1 MRKHLRILIVIAS
14 VFLIANSANA
24 AERVPDHPRGY
35 VCSKAIGALTI
46 DGSLNEPAWRRA
58 SFTDP
63 FVDIE
68 GNAKPRPDLE
78 TKVKL
83 LWDDNYL
90 YIGAS
95 LEEPNVWATLTEHD
109 SVIFYDNDFE
119 IFIDPD
125 GDRQKYFEIE
135 VNALATEW
143 DLFLP
148 KPYRDGGSAIDAWE
162 VPGLKVATHV
172 DGTLNRFDD
181 KDRGWTVEIAIPWRS
196 LTEPGAA
203 AGSPPRDGDQLRI
216 NFSRVEWRTRTT
228 ANSLVKIPG
237 RREEN
242 WVWSP
247 QGVVDMHRPE
257 MWGYVQFST
266 KPAGEATFEPDPTHE
281 ARMRLIRLYEI
292 ENEYRER
299 HEEFT
304 SSLETLGLDNL
315 GLAAGDRLPR
325 VDLREGDFDAFLDV
339 EVPGSKRKT
348 RVHIRSD
355 GRIRREEI
363 EGK

>member
-1 MRKHLRILIVIAS
+1 MS
-14 VFLIANSANA
+14 LIAASANA
-24 AERVPDHPRGY
+24 GERVPDHPRGY
-35 VCSKAIGALTI
+35 VCSKSIARPTI
-46 DGSLNEPAWRRA
+46 DGSLDEPAWRETRF
-58 SFTDP
+58 SEP

-68 GNAKPRPDLE
+68 GDAKPRPEFD

-83 LWDDNYL
+83 LWDNDYL
-90 YIGAS
+90 YIGAR
-95 LEEPNVWATLTEHD
+95 LVEPNVWGVLTEHD

-125 GDRQKYFEIE
+125 GDRQKYYEIE
-135 VNALATEW
+135 VNALATVW

-148 KPYRDGGSAIDAWE
+148 RAYRDGGSAIDAWE
-162 VPGLKVATHV
+162 VPGLKVATRV
-172 DGTLNRFDD
+172 DGTINRFDD
-181 KDRGWTVEIAIPWRS
+181 QDEGWTVEIAIPWRA
-196 LTEPGAA
+196 LAEPGGA
-203 AGSPPRDGDQLRI
+203 AGSPPRNGDQMRI

-247 QGVVDMHRPE
+247 QGAVDMHRPE

-266 KPAGEATFEPDPTHE
+266 KPAGTVAFTPDPTHE
-281 ARMRLIRLYEI
+281 ARMRLIRLYEL

-304 SSLETLGLDNL
+304 NSLETLGLDNL
-315 GLAAGDRLPR
+315 GLEARDRMPR
-325 VDLREGDFDAFLDV
+325 IVLRHGDFDASLDV
-339 EVPGSKRKT
+339 DRPASKRKT
-348 RVHIRSD
+348 RVHVRSD
-355 GRIRREEI
+355 GRIWDEAIEE
-363 EGK
+363 

>member
-1 MRKHLRILIVIAS
+1 M
-14 VFLIANSANA
+14 LIAISLILLIATAANA
-24 AERVPDHPRGY
+24 GERVPDHPRGY
-35 VCSKAIGALTI
+35 VCFKAIGPPTI
-46 DGSLNEPAWRRA
+46 DGSLNEPAWREARF
-58 SFTDP
+58 SEP

-68 GNAKPRPDLE
+68 GNAKPRPDFD

-83 LWDDNYL
+83 LWDNDYL

-95 LEEPNVWATLTEHD
+95 LVEPNVWGVLTEHD
-109 SVIFYDNDFE
+109 SVIFHDNDFE

-125 GDRQKYFEIE
+125 GDRQKYYEIE
-135 VNALATEW
+135 VNALATVW

-148 KPYRDGGSAIDAWE
+148 RAYRDGGSAIDAWE
-162 VPGLKVATHV
+162 VPGLKVATRV
-172 DGTLNRFDD
+172 DGTINRFDD
-181 KDRGWTVEIAIPWRS
+181 LDRGWTVEIAIPWRA
-196 LTEPGAA
+196 LAEPGGAPGAA
-203 AGSPPRDGDQLRI
+203 PSDGDQMRI

-228 ANSLVKIPG
+228 ANALVKIPG

-247 QGVVDMHRPE
+247 QGAVDMHRPE

-266 KPAGEATFEPDPTHE
+266 KPAGTVAFIPDPTHE

-304 SSLETLGLDNL
+304 TSLETLGLDNL
-315 GLAAGDRLPR
+315 GLAAGDQFPR
-325 VDLREGDFDAFLDV
+325 IDLRNGDFDASLLVDL
-339 EVPGSKRKT
+339 PGTKRSI
-348 RVHIRSD
+348 RVHVRSD
-355 GRIRREEI
+355 GRIWDEAI
-363 EGK
+363 DQ